1 MSNINNTNRRA
12 FLNSIR
18 SEVGEERVTYLYDN
32 MKYQLVE
39 ECLLKY
45 LGTPGLK
52 AVGFTA
58 RRTGRATEDQTTFVE
73 DLTLNILTKL
83 NVCFGTN
90 TIEDMELRDIGY
102 SNPKYQDCLISNQL
116 TPFYRSNG
124 VVVKNGVVFCNNI
137 NKGIVLDSVFSQSGN
152 SFKKICL
159 IDDKIK
165 NLEDMAATVSNM
177 SGVSFVGYHYEGAE
191 LLNNVVDPI
200 VVNKQLANITATVPT
215 ITTDEETKLM

>member
-1 MSNINNTNRRA
+1 
-12 FLNSIR
+12 
-18 SEVGEERVTYLYDN
+18 

-45 LGTPGLK
+45 LATPGLK
-52 AVGFTA
+52 AVGFTE

-73 DLTLNILTKL
+73 DLTLNILTRL
-83 NVCFGTN
+83 HVCFGTN
-90 TIEDMELRDIGY
+90 AIEDMELRDIDY

-116 TPFYRSNG
+116 TPFYKSNG

-137 NKGIVLDSVFSQSGN
+137 NKGIVLDSIFSQSGN

-165 NLEDMAATVSNM
+165 NLEDMAAAVSNM

-200 VVNKQLANITATVPT
+200 IVNKQLKNITATVPA
-215 ITTDEETKLM
+215 ITTDEETKRM